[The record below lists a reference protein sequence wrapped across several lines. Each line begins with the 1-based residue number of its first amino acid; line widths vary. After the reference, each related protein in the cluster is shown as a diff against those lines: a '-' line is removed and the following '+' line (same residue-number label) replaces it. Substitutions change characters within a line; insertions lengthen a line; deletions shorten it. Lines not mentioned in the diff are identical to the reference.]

1 MNFGR
6 NYKDQDKERK
16 KEAMGFRTNYKE
28 KGIGGKGKKK
38 KVIPGIYGFG
48 TNARVRI
55 NILFLIYIYIYLK
68 RDTPRG
74 GKIKTIHWVGGG
86 SKRIH

>member
-6 NYKDQDKERK
+6 NYEDQDKERK

-55 NILFLIYIYIYLK
+55 NIFFFNIYIFKEGYTK
-68 RDTPRG
+68 RGKNKNHSLGRRG
-74 GKIKTIHWVGGG
+74 K
-86 SKRIH
+86 